1 MSKKLNSKQYFQSRK
16 KGRKVDA
23 LAHEDYEGRKW
34 TKTRVSSQQA
44 MTPRSPNGE
53 TRLMK
58 NQSSYGEY
66 IAIVKLDPANW
77 NI

>member
-1 MSKKLNSKQYFQSRK
+1 MNQQKLNSKQYFQSSK

-23 LAHEDYEGRKW
+23 LAHEDDEGRKW
-34 TKTRVSSQQA
+34 TKTRASSQKA

-58 NQSSYGEY
+58 NQSLLGEY
-66 IAIVKLDPANW
+66 IA
-77 NI
+77 